1 MILYTLHNSK
11 IDDPNMFVELQF
23 VLHLEW
29 FDHQVKWVNL
39 KGDTAKNVL
48 LDSETSQLWMPEV
61 MFQNSDNILPIPFDK
76 ASVVAVQKLTCG
88 NSSIYPKEM
97 NRALY
102 FHGSQNSIIYSRR
115 FQNK

>member
-1 MILYTLHNSK
+1 
-11 IDDPNMFVELQF
+11 MFVELQF

-88 NSSIYPKEM
+88 NSSIYPKEL

-102 FHGSQNSIIYSRR
+102 FHGKQNSIIYSRR